1 MRLSSACLARPART
15 LAAAAAA
22 AALVT
27 AASLLAQPAAA
38 AAVVVHDCSFAGNPA
53 PRDRAD
59 RAGAGLGGAT
69 FAQNSVYASGAGV
82 MFVYDQISG
91 RVGFNVGLSGAD
103 LRNASLPIPNANL
116 IVVGLLGLLYGCG
129 RTLL

>member
-27 AASLLAQPAAA
+27 AASPLLAQHAAA
-38 AAVVVHDCSFAGNPA
+38 AAIVAHDCAGNPA
-53 PRDRAD
+53 PQD
-59 RAGAGLGGAT
+59 RAGCPGDGLRGAT
-69 FAQNSVYASGAGV
+69 FSQDSVYDSGAGV
-82 MFVYDQISG
+82 MFVYDQTSG

-103 LRNASLPIPNANL
+103 LRNASLSIANANL
-116 IVVGLLGLLYGCG
+116 ILVGL
-129 RTLL
+129 